1 MKYYLIAGEASGDL
15 HGSNLMQALKQQ
27 DTQANFRFFGGDLM
41 QAQGGYLSKHY
52 QEMAFMGFVE
62 VLFNVRRIFANI
74 NQCKADILD
83 YQPDVLV
90 LIDFPGFNLRVAEFA
105 KAQGIKVV
113 YYISP
118 KVWAWNTK
126 RVEKIKRVV
135 DKLLLILPFEV
146 DFYRSHQYE
155 AEYVGNPL
163 MDAISA
169 HQINAAFRHDNQL
182 SDKPIIALLP
192 GSRKQEIT
200 RLLPVMIGAA
210 KEFPDYQIVVA
221 GAPSFPKD
229 YYAPYLQGD
238 EVLVVNQTYDLL
250 GNAVGAMVTS
260 GTATLETALFKV
272 PQVVCYKGHPLT
284 IAIGRMLI
292 KLRFISLV
300 NLIMDKA
307 VVQELIQHDCTA
319 ENIKQ
324 HLTRILPG
332 GSAHQQLMKEYQV
345 VAEKVG
351 TAGASARAAG
361 SIIQFIQHS

>member
-15 HGSNLMQALKQQ
+15 HGSNLMHAIKQQ
-27 DTQANFRFFGGDLM
+27 DAEADFRFFGGDLM
-41 QAQGGYLSKHY
+41 QAEGGQLSKHY
-52 QEMAFMGFVE
+52 QAMAFMGFVE
-62 VLFNVRRIFANI
+62 VVFNLRQIFANI
-74 NQCKADILD
+74 KHCKIDILD

-90 LIDFPGFNLRVAEFA
+90 LIDFPGFNLRIAEFA
-105 KAQGIKVV
+105 KEQGIKVV

-146 DFYRSHQYE
+146 DFYRSYHYE

-169 HQINAAFRHDNQL
+169 HRVNAAFRQDNLL
-182 SDKPIIALLP
+182 SDQPILALLP
-192 GSRKQEIT
+192 GSRKQEIE
-200 RLLPVMIGAA
+200 RILPVMLAA
-210 KEFPDYQIVVA
+210 ANEFKGYQIVVA
-221 GAPSFPKD
+221 GAPSFPPNF
-229 YYAPYLQGD
+229 YTPYLQHN

-250 GNAVGAMVTS
+250 SYAAGAMVTS
-260 GTATLETALFKV
+260 GTATLETALFEV

-300 NLIMDKA
+300 NLIMDK
-307 VVQELIQHDCTA
+307 VVVKELIQNDCSA

-332 GSAHQQLMKEYQV
+332 GRAHHQLMEDYKV
-345 VAEKVG
+345 LAEKVG

-361 SIIQFIQHS
+361 SIIHFIKS